1 MHQDQTLNQKGRG
14 IMNKQRKQKISDIM
28 VRLRSISDELEGILG
43 DEQYSYDSIPENL
56 QSSFRADKSS
66 EAIDLLADA
75 ISSIDEAIDKLSEI

>member
-1 MHQDQTLNQKGRG
+1 
-14 IMNKQRKQKISDIM
+14 MNKQRKQKISDM
-28 VRLRSISDELEGILG
+28 MASLRSLSGELEGILS
-43 DEQYSYDSIPENL
+43 DEEYSYDSIPENL